1 MKILKINEHTLKAF
15 EDRSNGRLL
24 DFIYEENE
32 NNNLKI
38 MYGYE
43 TRPDGKEFVK
53 PILVVKNKWFLPMR
67 IFEKEGIEYYK
78 VLSVLYD
85 IQYFG
90 SINLNFGLH
99 TDIKNIRFNIIDIKD
114 EFFDD
119 TFEYKDFYIS
129 FDNLSWKLET
139 IEKVDNI
146 NKEFN
151 ISSTG
156 RKNKVLEHYKLPLF
170 IKTFRG
176 KIIKLD

>member
-99 TDIKNIRFNIIDIKD
+99 TNIKNIIISI
-114 EFFDD
+114 FILLI
-119 TFEYKDFYIS
+119 FES
-129 FDNLSWKLET
+129 L
-139 IEKVDNI
+139 
-146 NKEFN
+146 
-151 ISSTG
+151 
-156 RKNKVLEHYKLPLF
+156 HM
-170 IKTFRG
+170 
-176 KIIKLD
+176 